1 MKGKNETLRGS
12 GGRLSWTRCCSVCLH
27 TRLGTI
33 PLKCA
38 SLSMKLVEIFRPI
51 LNVEVS
57 SELCNNFLIKMGN
70 SCGTNF
76 WFAVI

>member
-1 MKGKNETLRGS
+1 MDKMLF
-12 GGRLSWTRCCSVCLH
+12 CLFTH
-27 TRLGTI
+27 KTWNYSF
-33 PLKCA
+33 KCA

-57 SELCNNFLIKMGN
+57 NELCNNFLIKMGN